1 MSGLENEYPG
11 KVVTQN
17 IDATTPESK
26 QICKDLG
33 FANHG
38 LVIRDAQDE
47 VLWKQPDHDVKIEDV
62 RAALDGLVGE

>member
-1 MSGLENEYPG
+1 MSGLENEYPD

-17 IDATTPESK
+17 VDATTPESK

-38 LVIRDAQDE
+38 LVIRNAQDN

-62 RAALDGLVGE
+62 RVALDELVED

>member
-1 MSGLENEYPG
+1 VSGLESEFPG
-11 KVVTQN
+11 QVVTQN

-38 LVIRDAQDE
+38 LVIRDAQDD

-62 RAALDGLVGE
+62 RVALNELVGN

>member
-1 MSGLENEYPG
+1 MSGLESEYPG

-26 QICKDLG
+26 QICTDLG